1 MTQETFLNLLGV
13 IGIIFL
19 LLSTGYLC
27 RRVGVIDDIG
37 SKRLSGL
44 IIKLGQPL
52 MIVGAL
58 ISKPFSIE
66 ALKTGLFFMLIGFLL
81 HPLLLAFALLCGP
94 LYKEE
99 TKRKINTFAS
109 IFTNCGFIGFPI
121 LEALFPGKGSFIGAF
136 FVIGFHVYIWTI
148 GIAILGH
155 GRDDIKLT
163 PMKAIVNL
171 GTVPCVIGL
180 GLYLLQAVL
189 TIPVFLVDF
198 TNHLGN
204 LCLPIS
210 VLVTGALVAKQGL
223 IRLLGNAK
231 LFLFNAIKL
240 IACPLAICLIVKLI
254 TLPMAPERAYE
265 IVLFC
270 TIIAALPSGA
280 SISMLGELYDIDPE
294 YAAGVVGSS
303 SLLCIGTL
311 PVIYFIGDLLA
322 KWAWV

>member
-1 MTQETFLNLLGV
+1 MTQETFLNLLSV

-58 ISKPFSIE
+58 ISKPFSTE
-66 ALKTGLFFMLIGFLL
+66 LLQTGLFFMLIGFLL

-94 LYKEE
+94 LYKDEN
-99 TKRKINTFAS
+99 KRKISTFAT

-121 LEALFPGKGSFIGAF
+121 LEALLPGKGAFIGAF
-136 FVIGFHVYIWTI
+136 FVIGFHVYVWTM
-148 GIAILGH
+148 GIAILGR
-155 GRDDIKLT
+155 GREDIKLT
-163 PMKAIVNL
+163 PLKAIVNL
-171 GTVPCVIGL
+171 GTIPCVIGL
-180 GLYLLQAVL
+180 GLYFLQAVV
-189 TIPVFLVDF
+189 TIPTFLVDF

-210 VLVTGALVAKQGL
+210 VLVTGALVARQGL
-223 IRLLGNAK
+223 LRLLGNAR

-240 IACPLAICLIVKLI
+240 IGIPLAVCLIVKLI
-254 TLPMAPERAYE
+254 TLPMSPDRAYE

-294 YAAGVVGSS
+294 YAAQTVGSS

-311 PVIYFIGDLLA
+311 PLIYFIGDLIA
-322 KWAWV
+322 KWTWI